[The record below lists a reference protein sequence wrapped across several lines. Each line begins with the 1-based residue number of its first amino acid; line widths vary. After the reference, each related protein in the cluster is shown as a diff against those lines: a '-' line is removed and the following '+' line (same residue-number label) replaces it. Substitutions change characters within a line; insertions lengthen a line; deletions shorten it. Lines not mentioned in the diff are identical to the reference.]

1 MAERIKGGSVMI
13 FEVPIWFLI
22 VMEAE
27 ILALASF
34 VWHYATRKV

>member
-1 MAERIKGGSVMI
+1 MI

-27 ILALASF
+27 ILALAAF
-34 VWHYATRKV
+34 IWYYATRKV